1 MGENFNIQVDGGVNL
16 SNIKKVVE
24 LGANVI
30 VAGSAVF
37 NDDIEASTKA
47 LIKECE

>member
-1 MGENFNIQVDGGVNL
+1 VTQ
-16 SNIKKVVE
+16 

-37 NDDIEASTKA
+37 NEDIEKSTKA
-47 LIKECE
+47 LIEECR

>member
-1 MGENFNIQVDGGVNL
+1 MIKKE
-16 SNIKKVVE
+16 NIKSVVD

-37 NDDIEASTKA
+37 NDDITGSVKGLLE
-47 LIKECE
+47 EV